1 MIPLANTVFITG
13 ASGGIGQALCSV
25 FLAQGDTVLAQC
37 GVHPEA
43 LAGLR
48 AQYPD
53 RLRTVQ
59 CDLCDCEAVESL
71 AAVAASFAPNVLI
84 LNAGQSLVSLF
95 QDVDLLQSD
104 ALFRVNVQSQMQLCR
119 ALLPH
124 LLRRHSGRIITISSM
139 WGRVGASCEV
149 DYSAAKAALTGF
161 TKALAKEVG
170 PSDVTVNCIAPG
182 FIDTPMNA
190 HLSVEDRQAVIDE
203 TPLCR
208 AGTPEDVAALA
219 RFLAG
224 NDASFITGQV
234 IGVDGGLAIV

>member
-124 LLRRHSGRIITISSM
+124 LLRRHSGRIITM

-170 PSDVTVNCIAPG
+170 PSGVTVNCIAPG

-190 HLSVEDRQAVIDE
+190 HLSAEDRQAVIDE

>member
-1 MIPLANTVFITG
+1 MANTVFITG

-170 PSDVTVNCIAPG
+170 PSGVTVNCIAPG

-190 HLSVEDRQAVIDE
+190 HLSAEDRQAVIDE

>member
-13 ASGGIGQALCSV
+13 ASGGIGRAICEI
-25 FLAQGDTVLAQC
+25 FLKQGDCVLAQC
-37 GVHPEA
+37 GVHA
-43 LAGLR
+43 ASLAGLLR
-48 AQYPD
+48 QYPD
-53 RLRTVQ
+53 TLHTMQ

-71 AAVAASFAPNVLI
+71 AAVAAAFAPNILI
-84 LNAGQSLVSLF
+84 LNAGISLVSLF

-119 ALLPH
+119 ALLPQMLH
-124 LLRRHSGRIITISSM
+124 RHSGRIITISSM

-149 DYSAAKAALTGF
+149 DYSAAKAALIGF

-170 PSDVTVNCIAPG
+170 PSGITVNCIAPG

-190 HLSVEDRQAVIDE
+190 HLSDTDRQAVIDE

-208 AGTPEDVAALA
+208 AGTPADVAALV
-219 RFLAG
+219 RFLCSD
-224 NDASFITGQV
+224 DASFITGQV

>member
-1 MIPLANTVFITG
+1 
-13 ASGGIGQALCSV
+13 
-25 FLAQGDTVLAQC
+25 
-37 GVHPEA
+37 
-43 LAGLR
+43 
-48 AQYPD
+48 
-53 RLRTVQ
+53 
-59 CDLCDCEAVESL
+59 
-71 AAVAASFAPNVLI
+71 
-84 LNAGQSLVSLF
+84 
-95 QDVDLLQSD
+95 
-104 ALFRVNVQSQMQLCR
+104 
-119 ALLPH
+119 
-124 LLRRHSGRIITISSM
+124 M

-170 PSDVTVNCIAPG
+170 PSGVTVNCIAPG

-190 HLSVEDRQAVIDE
+190 HLSAEDRQAVIDE

>member
-170 PSDVTVNCIAPG
+170 PSGVTVNCIAPG

-190 HLSVEDRQAVIDE
+190 HLSAEDRQAVIDE

-224 NDASFITGQV
+224 DDASFITGQV

>member
-119 ALLPH
+119 ALLPG
-124 LLRRHSGRIITISSM
+124 LLRAHAGRVIAVSSM

-149 DYSAAKAALTGF
+149 DYSASKAALLGF
-161 TKALAKEVG
+161 CKALAKEVG
-170 PSDVTVNCIAPG
+170 PSGITVNCIAPG

-190 HLSVEDRQAVIDE
+190 HLTDEARQAVLDE

-208 AGTPEDVAALA
+208 AGTPDDVAALA
-219 RFLAG
+219 RFLAS
-224 NDASFITGQV
+224 DEAAFITGQV
-234 IGVDGGLAIV
+234 IGVDGGFAIV

>member
-124 LLRRHSGRIITISSM
+124 LLRRHSGRIITVSSM

-170 PSDVTVNCIAPG
+170 PSGVTVNCIAPG

-190 HLSVEDRQAVIDE
+190 HLSAEDRQAVIDE

-224 NDASFITGQV
+224 DDASFITGQV

>member
-170 PSDVTVNCIAPG
+170 PSGVTVNCIAPG

-190 HLSVEDRQAVIDE
+190 HLSAEDRQAVIDE

>member
-1 MIPLANTVFITG
+1 MANTVFITG

-124 LLRRHSGRIITISSM
+124 LLRRHSGRIVTVSSM

-170 PSDVTVNCIAPG
+170 PSGVTVNCIAPG

-190 HLSVEDRQAVIDE
+190 HLSAEDRQAVIDE

-208 AGTPEDVAALA
+208 AGTPQDVAALA

>member
-1 MIPLANTVFITG
+1 MANTVFITG

-48 AQYPD
+48 AQYSD

-95 QDVDLLQSD
+95 QDVDLQQSD

-170 PSDVTVNCIAPG
+170 PSGVTVNCIAPG

-190 HLSVEDRQAVIDE
+190 HLSAEDRQAVIDE

>member
-48 AQYPD
+48 AQYSD

-119 ALLPH
+119 ALLPQ

-170 PSDVTVNCIAPG
+170 PSGVTVNCIAPG

-190 HLSVEDRQAVIDE
+190 HLSAEDRQAVIDE

-224 NDASFITGQV
+224 DDASFITGQV

>member
-119 ALLPH
+119 ALPCGDAWAPRAKWTTAPQR
-124 LLRRHSGRIITISSM
+124 LR
-139 WGRVGASCEV
+139 
-149 DYSAAKAALTGF
+149 
-161 TKALAKEVG
+161 
-170 PSDVTVNCIAPG
+170 
-182 FIDTPMNA
+182 
-190 HLSVEDRQAVIDE
+190 
-203 TPLCR
+203 
-208 AGTPEDVAALA
+208 
-219 RFLAG
+219 
-224 NDASFITGQV
+224 
-234 IGVDGGLAIV
+234 

>member
-119 ALLPH
+119 ALLPQ

-170 PSDVTVNCIAPG
+170 PSGVTVNCIAPG

-190 HLSVEDRQAVIDE
+190 HLSAEDRQAVIDE

>member
-1 MIPLANTVFITG
+1 MANTVFITG

-119 ALLPH
+119 ALLPQ

-170 PSDVTVNCIAPG
+170 PSGVTVNCIAPG

-190 HLSVEDRQAVIDE
+190 HLSAEDRQAVIDE

>member
-1 MIPLANTVFITG
+1 MANTVFITG
-13 ASGGIGQALCSV
+13 ASGSIGRAICEI
-25 FLAQGDTVLAQC
+25 FLKQGDCVLAQC
-37 GVHPEA
+37 GVHAEA
-43 LAGLR
+43 LADLH

-53 RLRTVQ
+53 TLRTVQ

-71 AAVAASFAPNVLI
+71 AAVAAAFAPNILI
-84 LNAGQSLVSLF
+84 LNAGISLVSLF

-104 ALFRVNVQSQMQLCR
+104 ALFRINVQSQMQLCR
-119 ALLPH
+119 ALLPQMLH
-124 LLRRHSGRIITISSM
+124 RHSGRIITISSM

-149 DYSAAKAALTGF
+149 DYSATKAALIGF

-170 PSDVTVNCIAPG
+170 PSGITVNCIAPG

-190 HLSVEDRQAVIDE
+190 HLSDEEKQAVMDE

-208 AGTPEDVAALA
+208 AGTPTDVAALV
-219 RFLAG
+219 RFLCSD
-224 NDASFITGQV
+224 DASFITGQV

>member
-1 MIPLANTVFITG
+1 MANTVFITG

-170 PSDVTVNCIAPG
+170 PSGVTVNCIAPG

-190 HLSVEDRQAVIDE
+190 HLSAEDRQAVIDE

-224 NDASFITGQV
+224 DDASFITGQV